1 MSLLTIFGYIIAA
14 FAIALGLFL
23 ILRKNTAAQ
32 QSKASDDD
40 GYDNHEPLLI
50 PEAGD
55 TPNRVPVIPRHL
67 REQLALDE
75 AAQTQEMVQETKILE
90 QSASIKPSQTRE
102 APTIQ
107 ENIDASP
114 AELIPEAPISSVEFT
129 KEIEVEPIDPF
140 DQALAQLEAVTNPM
154 QDEASSVESPQTH
167 SDAAIAVTTEKAPAP
182 AKPKPQVETAS
193 VGEWQ
198 GESALLDAHLEDQER
213 RDDESALAQAEH
225 IVSLYV
231 MPNSSRALSGERAI
245 QLLRQFGLRFGEMSL
260 FHRFQD
266 SEGTGPLMFSV
277 LRYTPEGP
285 SGFDLETLSS
295 EQVDG
300 LAFFLALPSKHA
312 VAGYDMM
319 VSVAGLLARE
329 IAGHVFDEQMNE
341 LTPQLREHYR
351 HFVMDYRSSTY

>member
-1 MSLLTIFGYIIAA
+1 MNLLTIFGYVIAA

-23 ILRKNTAAQ
+23 ILRKNAASEEATA
-32 QSKASDDD
+32 SDD

-50 PEAGD
+50 PEDADGQ
-55 TPNRVPVIPRHL
+55 RRIPVIPRHL

-75 AAQTQEMVQETKILE
+75 AAQLE
-90 QSASIKPSQTRE
+90 ANHHDAQLLDNSPAISPAQSRE
-102 APTIQ
+102 AF
-107 ENIDASP
+107 DAEQVSDNLLV
-114 AELIPEAPISSVEFT
+114 AEPKKALEE
-129 KEIEVEPIDPF
+129 EPIDAF
-140 DQALAQLEAVTNPM
+140 DQALAQLEAVTNPVHAEVITAESSAGE
-154 QDEASSVESPQTH
+154 QVAELDTADKPSTAASINPR
-167 SDAAIAVTTEKAPAP
+167 
-182 AKPKPQVETAS
+182 VETAS

-225 IVSLYV
+225 ILSLYV
-231 MPNSSRALSGERAI
+231 MPSAFRALSGERTI

-260 FHRFQD
+260 FHRFQEPD
-266 SEGTGPLMFSV
+266 GDGPLMFSV
-277 LRYTPEGP
+277 LRYTQEGP
-285 SGFDLETLSS
+285 SGFDLETLST

-319 VSVAGLLARE
+319 VSIASLLARE
-329 IAGHVFDEQMNE
+329 IAGQVFDEQMNE

-351 HFVMDYRSSTY
+351 HFVLDYRSVTY